1 MPPSG
6 RASPR
11 PPFPLLLF
19 LLPSLKTRIAFYRPR
34 EFTPSRSLLADETRK
49 ITRNHANLRNVSFR
63 FVSSRLLQFTSVSF
77 LSLGFVISSLS
88 LSLSILSPLRTMT
101 TRTSTRGTGIRIETI
116 RARQRSREELKI
128 KQRERERVASLTSTA
143 SKRAS
148 RTRSTLLE
156 REPIIG
162 RQLTKPFVRSII
174 GYDRCRGCARCEAG
188 VSDEERR
195 ISLSLSLSN
204 ALFN

>member
-1 MPPSG
+1 MWKGQCLSFSGDVDSTAHTIAPPKISAVAKSMESGVHACLPSG

-88 LSLSILSPLRTMT
+88 LS
-101 TRTSTRGTGIRIETI
+101 
-116 RARQRSREELKI
+116 RS
-128 KQRERERVASLTSTA
+128 
-143 SKRAS
+143 
-148 RTRSTLLE
+148 
-156 REPIIG
+156 
-162 RQLTKPFVRSII
+162 
-174 GYDRCRGCARCEAG
+174 YHRCE
-188 VSDEERR
+188 R
-195 ISLSLSLSN
+195 
-204 ALFN
+204 